1 MSPTRAAANANIE
14 EVHHQRAFTQLPVRT
29 AEVDFVL
36 ETRGHE
42 HVQQVIEALARAGF
56 AARLHND

>member
-1 MSPTRAAANANIE
+1 
-14 EVHHQRAFTQLPVRT
+14 VRT

-42 HVQQVIEALARAGF
+42 HVQQIIEALARAGF
-56 AARLHND
+56 SARLHND